1 MRIAIYH
8 SLLPTL
14 GRKPGGVEVYVHRLA
29 SALARHG
36 HQVVVHAY
44 VAPDDSTLPYGVHRL
59 RPRALGTSKVGR
71 QYVGPWLMNFHRF
84 ANYDVLHLHGDDW
97 FFLRRDVPTV
107 RTFHGSAFF
116 EAVTAGTVKRRIDQF
131 VVAGLE
137 QISRRLATAAFGVG
151 PDSELLVGPDGA
163 LPCGIDPPDRAGH
176 PRSAAPSILFVGTWA
191 GRKRGALLWQAFREV
206 VRPAV
211 PNAELWMVSDRC
223 EPADGVRWH
232 PHPGEAELNDLYRRA
247 WAFCLPSAYEGFG
260 LPYIE
265 AMSFGVPI
273 VATPNFGAL
282 SVLEGAGRVVA
293 ATDLGGALVELLRH
307 PDLRSELSSLGR
319 ARARDFAWSRVVA
332 EHERAYRLAIER
344 WSRRRKTVAGRS
356 APGDLESSDHLVGAQ
371 DRRPRSGRRSCNE

>member
-1 MRIAIYH
+1 MRVAIYH
-8 SLLPTL
+8 SLLPTP

-36 HQVVVHAY
+36 HEVIVHAY
-44 VAPDDSTLPYGVHRL
+44 LAPDDPTLPYGVHQL

-71 QYVGPWLMNFHRF
+71 QYVGPWLMNLRRF

-97 FFLRRDVPTV
+97 FFLHREVPTV
-107 RTFHGSAFF
+107 RTFHGTALF
-116 EAVTAGTVKRRIDQF
+116 EAVTAGTVKRRVDQLF
-131 VVAGLE
+131 VSGLE
-137 QISRRLATAAFGVG
+137 QVSRRLATAAFGVG
-151 PDSELLVGPDGA
+151 PDSELLVGRDGT
-163 LPCGIDPPDRAGH
+163 LPGGIDLPDNCSG

-191 GRKRGALLWQAFREV
+191 GRKRGALLWRAFSEV

-211 PNAELWMVSDRC
+211 PNAELWMVSDHC

-232 PHPGEAELNDLYRRA
+232 PHPSEGKLNDLYRRA

-273 VATPNFGAL
+273 VSTPNFGAL
-282 SVLEGAGRVVA
+282 SVLAGAGRVVA
-293 ATDLGGALVELLRH
+293 RTHVGRALVELLQH
-307 PDLRSELSSLGR
+307 PELRSEFSRLGR

-332 EHERAYRLAIER
+332 EHERAYRLAIDR
-344 WSRRRKTVAGRS
+344 WSQCRHTV
-356 APGDLESSDHLVGAQ
+356 
-371 DRRPRSGRRSCNE
+371 SGPITSR